1 MRQLALA
8 ALVCLRLHAAEGN
21 VEFFE
26 TKVRPV
32 LAERCF
38 SCHTQTKLGGLEMV
52 SQASLA
58 KVVVP
63 GKPAESLLLSRV
75 RSGEMPPAGGKL
87 KDSEI
92 ANLEAWIRDGAVW
105 PASPVPTAKSKDYVI
120 RPEQRAYWAFQ
131 PVQKPAGNID
141 SLLQAAWK
149 AKGLTPAPPASK
161 ATLLR
166 RASLDL
172 TGLPPTYEETAAFLH
187 DKSPR
192 AWANVIDRLLASPR
206 YGERWGRHW
215 LDVARYS
222 DDKLNS
228 TMDEPQPNAFR
239 FRDWVIE
246 AFNNDLPYNTFVK
259 AQIAA
264 DHLND
269 PSLLPALG
277 LYGLNPEFQDDRVD
291 VTTRGFLGLTVA
303 CAQCHDHKFDPIPT
317 KDYYSLLGI
326 FNSSR
331 YKEHPL
337 ADPATVKTYETADK
351 TLQRAKAD
359 RDEFIKKQSE
369 QVMDLLAAKADLYL
383 LAATGKG
390 KHDGL
395 DGETVDRLKTYLARK
410 DREAPQVQ
418 TENPAAFRQVLVN
431 VLREKRA
438 IDEKNLIRLGGSTVR
453 SDLAAADLLS
463 LSKDD
468 FYLYREFFGA
478 RGVFFYGDGKIDRW
492 LQGPYR
498 EHLEFLRQTV
508 TLAEQ
513 ARPARYPFLHT
524 IADIEKPRNEK
535 VHLRGNR
542 ATLGDEAPRG
552 WLAILSK
559 PNQPELFTKGSGRLE
574 LAERIASPGN
584 PLTARV
590 MANRIW
596 QGHFGEG
603 IVRTASNFGILG
615 ERPSHPELLDHLA
628 ARLVET
634 NWSIKSL
641 HREIMLSAAYRLAA
655 TPVPASEKIDP
666 ENRLYWRFPRRRLDA
681 EAIRDSVLFV
691 SGQLDLTPGGKATPL
706 DDPKNHRRTVYGYV
720 SRRRTDTMLNLF
732 DFPNPNNTSERRIET
747 NVPLQRLFLLN
758 SPLMLQAAAAL
769 TADLKTPDPAA
780 AYRRLFAR
788 LPNPAELQIAKDYLA
803 KNGQWSE
810 YLQALLSSNEFLY
823 LE

>member
-1 MRQLALA
+1 MRRLAVA
-8 ALVCLRLHAAEGN
+8 AWACVCLHAAEGN
-21 VEFFE
+21 PEFFE

-63 GKPAESLLLSRV
+63 GKPNESLLLTRV

-92 ANLEAWIRDGAVW
+92 AALETWIRDGAVW
-105 PASPVPTAKSKDYVI
+105 PASPAPVSKSKDYLI

-131 PVQKPAGNID
+131 PVRKPAGNID

-149 AKGLTPAPPASK
+149 AKGITPAPPASK
-161 ATLLR
+161 SVLLR
-166 RASLDL
+166 RATLDL
-172 TGLPPTYEETAAFLH
+172 TGLPPTFEEAEAFVN
-187 DKSPR
+187 DKSPS
-192 AWANVIDRLLASPR
+192 AWATVIDRLLASPR

-239 FRDWVIE
+239 YRDWVID
-246 AFNNDLPYNTFVK
+246 AFNKDLPYNTFVK
-259 AQIAA
+259 AQLAA
-264 DHLND
+264 DHLNQ
-269 PSLLPALG
+269 PELLPALG

-326 FNSSR
+326 FNSSK

-337 ADPATVKTYETADK
+337 ADEATVKAYETADK
-351 TLQRAKAD
+351 ALQRAKAD
-359 RDEFIKKQSE
+359 RDDFVKKQSE
-369 QVMDLLAAKADLYL
+369 QVMDLLAAKADLYM
-383 LAATGKG
+383 LAAIGKG
-390 KHDGL
+390 KLDGL
-395 DGETVDRLKTYLARK
+395 DGETVERFKAYLARK

-418 TENPAAFRQVLVN
+418 TENPTEFRNVLVA

-438 IDEKNLIRLGGSTVR
+438 IDEKNLIRLGGSNAR
-453 SDLAAADLLS
+453 RDLASADLLS
-463 LSKDD
+463 LSKND

-498 EHLEFLRQTV
+498 EHLDFLRQIITV
-508 TLAEQ
+508 AEK
-513 ARPARYPFLHT
+513 ARPERYPFLHT
-524 IADIEKPRNEK
+524 ISDIEKPRNEK

-559 PNQPELFTKGSGRLE
+559 PNQPELFSKGSGRLE
-574 LAERIASPGN
+574 LAERIASPDN

-590 MANRIW
+590 MVNRIW

-603 IVRTASNFGILG
+603 IVRTSSNFGILG
-615 ERPSHPELLDHLA
+615 ERPSHPELLDYLA
-628 ARLVET
+628 ARFVEN

-641 HREIMLSAAYRLAA
+641 HREIMLSETYRLSAA
-655 TPVPASEKIDP
+655 PVATSEKLDT
-666 ENRLYWRFPRRRLDA
+666 ENRLYWRFPKRRLDA
-681 EAIRDSVLFV
+681 EAIRDSVLFA
-691 SGQLDLTPGGKATPL
+691 SCQLDLTTGGKATPL
-706 DDPKNHRRTVYGYV
+706 DDPANKRRTVYGYV

-758 SPLMLQAAAAL
+758 SPLMLKAAEAI
-769 TADLKTPDPAA
+769 KGPDPAD
-780 AYRRLFAR
+780 AYRRIFAR
-788 LPNPAELQIAKDYLA
+788 VPTKAELQLAKDYLA
-803 KNGQWSE
+803 QGGQWSE
-810 YLQALLSSNEFLY
+810 YVQVLLSSNQFLY
-823 LE
+823 IE

>member
-1 MRQLALA
+1 MRRLAVLA
-8 ALVCLRLHAAEGN
+8 WACVCLHAADGN
-21 VEFFE
+21 TDFFE

-63 GKPAESLLLSRV
+63 GKPNESLLLTRV

-92 ANLEAWIRDGAVW
+92 AALETWIKDGAVW
-105 PASPVPTAKSKDYVI
+105 PASPTPVAKSKDYVI

-131 PVQKPAGNID
+131 PVRKPAGNID

-149 AKGLTPAPPASK
+149 AKGLTPAPPASR
-161 ATLLR
+161 AVLLR
-166 RASLDL
+166 RATLDL
-172 TGLPPTYEETAAFLH
+172 TGLPPTYEETQAFLN
-187 DKSPR
+187 DKSPN
-192 AWANVIDRLLASPR
+192 AWATVIDRLLASPR

-239 FRDWVIE
+239 YRDWVIE
-246 AFNNDLPYNTFVK
+246 AFNKDLPYNTFVK
-259 AQIAA
+259 AQLAA
-264 DHLND
+264 DHLKD
-269 PSLLPALG
+269 PGLLPGLG

-326 FNSSR
+326 FNSSQ
-331 YKEHPL
+331 YKEFPL
-337 ADPATVKTYETADK
+337 ADAATVKAYETADK
-351 TLQRAKAD
+351 ALQRAKAD
-359 RDEFIKKQSE
+359 RDDFVKKQSE

-383 LAATGKG
+383 LAATGRG
-390 KHDGL
+390 KLDGL
-395 DGETVDRLKTYLARK
+395 DGETVDRLKAYLARK

-418 TENPAAFRQVLVN
+418 TENPAEFRNVLVA

-438 IDEKNLIRLGGSTVR
+438 VDEKNLIRLGGSNAR
-453 SDLAAADLLS
+453 GDLASADLLS

-498 EHLEFLRQTV
+498 EHLEFLRQIITV
-508 TLAEQ
+508 AEK
-513 ARPARYPFLHT
+513 ARPERYPFLHAL
-524 IADIEKPRNEK
+524 ADIEKPRNEK

-559 PNQPELFTKGSGRLE
+559 PNQPELFSQGSGRLE
-574 LAERIASPGN
+574 LAERIASPDN

-615 ERPSHPELLDHLA
+615 ERPSHPELLDYLA
-628 ARLVET
+628 ARFVEN
-634 NWSIKSL
+634 NWSMKSL
-641 HREIMLSAAYRLAA
+641 HREIMLSEVYRLSAA
-655 TPVPASEKIDP
+655 PVPASEKIDA
-666 ENRLYWRFPRRRLDA
+666 ENRLYWRYPKRRLDA
-681 EAIRDSVLFV
+681 EAIRDSVLFA
-691 SGQLDLTPGGKATPL
+691 SGQLDLSIGGKATPL
-706 DDPKNHRRTVYGYV
+706 DDPANRRRTVYGYV

-758 SPLMLQAAAAL
+758 SPLMLKAAEAIPG
-769 TADLKTPDPAA
+769 PDPAE

-788 LPNPAELQIAKDYLA
+788 LPSKAELQLAKDYLA
-803 KNGQWSE
+803 QNGQWSE
-810 YLQALLSSNEFLY
+810 YVQVLLSSNQFLY
-823 LE
+823 IE

>member
-1 MRQLALA
+1 MKRLAVLALA
-8 ALVCLRLHAAEGN
+8 CVRLHAAEGN
-21 VEFFE
+21 AEFFE

-63 GKPAESLLLSRV
+63 GKPNESLLLTRV

-87 KDSEI
+87 KDAEI
-92 ANLEAWIRDGAVW
+92 AALETWIKDGAVW
-105 PASPVPTAKSKDYVI
+105 PASPTPTAKSKDYLI
-120 RPEQRAYWAFQ
+120 RPEQRSYWAFQ
-131 PVQKPAGNID
+131 PVRKPAGNID

-149 AKGLTPAPPASK
+149 AKGITPAPPASK
-161 ATLLR
+161 AVLLR
-166 RASLDL
+166 RATLDL
-172 TGLPPTYEETAAFLH
+172 TGLPPTYEETQAFLN
-187 DKSPR
+187 DKSPN
-192 AWANVIDRLLASPR
+192 AWATVIDRLLASPR

-239 FRDWVIE
+239 YRDWVIE
-246 AFNNDLPYNTFVK
+246 AFNKDLPYHTFVK
-259 AQIAA
+259 AQLAA

-269 PSLLPALG
+269 PALLPGLG

-337 ADPATVKTYETADK
+337 ADEATVKGYENADK
-351 TLQRAKAD
+351 ALQRAKAD
-359 RDEFIKKQSE
+359 RDDFVKKQSE
-369 QVMDLLAAKADLYL
+369 QVMDLLAAKADLYI

-390 KHDGL
+390 KLDGL
-395 DGETVDRLKTYLARK
+395 DGETVDRLKAYLARK

-418 TENPAAFRQVLVN
+418 TEKPAEFRNVLVN

-438 IDEKNLIRLGGSTVR
+438 IDEKNLIRLGGSNAR
-453 SDLAAADLLS
+453 GDLASADLLS

-468 FYLYREFFGA
+468 FYLYREFFGP

-498 EHLEFLRQTV
+498 EHLDFLRQIITV
-508 TLAEQ
+508 AEK
-513 ARPARYPFLHT
+513 ARPERFPFLHT
-524 IADIEKPRNEK
+524 IADIDKPRNEK

-542 ATLGDEAPRG
+542 ATLGEEAPRG

-559 PNQPELFTKGSGRLE
+559 PDQPILFSKGSGRLE
-574 LAERIASPGN
+574 LADHIASPDN

-615 ERPSHPELLDHLA
+615 ERPSHPELLDYLA
-628 ARLVET
+628 ARFVEN

-641 HREIMLSAAYRLAA
+641 HREIMLSEVYRLSAA
-655 TPVPASEKIDP
+655 PVPTSEKIDA
-666 ENRLYWRFPRRRLDA
+666 ENRLYWRFPKRRLDA

-691 SGQLDLTPGGKATPL
+691 SGQLDLTTGGKATPL
-706 DDPKNHRRTVYGYV
+706 DDPANRRRTVYGYV

-758 SPLMLQAAAAL
+758 SPLMLKAA
-769 TADLKTPDPAA
+769 DGIPGPDPTE
-780 AYRRLFAR
+780 AYRRIFAR
-788 LPNPAELQIAKDYLA
+788 VPTKAELQLAKDYLA
-803 KNGQWSE
+803 QGGQWSE
-810 YLQALLSSNEFLY
+810 YVQVLLSSNQFLY
-823 LE
+823 IE